1 MYYKVVRGFMGLSR
15 KEIKRSKEELKELIK
30 NTDDIELKKDYL
42 YYLYQV
48 DSLNEDDDEIHLK
61 SYSKR
66 LHELERLYQENKD
79 LFQVIID
86 YNNNISSELDN
97 LKYIND
103 NYDELKESFTRY
115 GFTKKQSIAL
125 TRNFYHNI
133 DPHFIDI
140 VDDILDKD
148 TLIMKKKISNDC
160 VGMNYFIGGINK
172 NYIDVKKKG
181 NYTDYFTL
189 VHEFGHAINNIYNPK
204 AYYELN
210 YFDEVVSLF
219 MELVAIYEGRNIF
232 NENLLLY
239 ENADNLVFYYDL
251 INSFYKQH
259 QLIDIIYLS
268 QTHKFNKQFIK
279 EVEKRLDYKKKDI
292 KEIIDVSFYLEGNY
306 AISYIMALELLYIY
320 KHNKKEAI
328 ELLKELM
335 YKLPLNNQVSEI
347 SKYLKPNIH
356 ANEETKEIIDKANHV
371 LKKTLKN

>member
-1 MYYKVVRGFMGLSR
+1 MGLSR

-66 LHELERLYQENKD
+66 LRELERLYQENKD
-79 LFQVIID
+79 LFQVIVD

-115 GFTKKQSIAL
+115 KFTKKQSIAL

-210 YFDEVVSLF
+210 YFDEVASLF
-219 MELVAIYEGRNIF
+219 MELVAIYEGRNVF

-268 QTHKFNKQFIK
+268 QTHKFNKQFIG